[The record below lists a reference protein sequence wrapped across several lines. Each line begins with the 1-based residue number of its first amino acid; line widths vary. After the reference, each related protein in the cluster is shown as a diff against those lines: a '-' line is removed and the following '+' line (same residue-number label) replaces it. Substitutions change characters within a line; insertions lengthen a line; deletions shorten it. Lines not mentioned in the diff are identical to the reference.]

1 MFHSGVRTLLVSY
14 FRWWNSVH
22 SGATMS
28 LQQMFFSYPSE
39 YNIDNLFFIDNYC
52 HFFPLYLSLIAL
64 KNIYVIK
71 LIKFINPIKLITCV
85 SNFVFSL
92 RTLLISPKYYLYIL

>member
-1 MFHSGVRTLLVSY
+1 
-14 FRWWNSVH
+14 
-22 SGATMS
+22 MS

-52 HFFPLYLSLIAL
+52 HFFPLYLSLTAF
-64 KNIYVIK
+64 KNIYIIK

-85 SNFVFSL
+85 LNFVFFFKN
-92 RTLLISPKYYLYIL
+92 TINIT